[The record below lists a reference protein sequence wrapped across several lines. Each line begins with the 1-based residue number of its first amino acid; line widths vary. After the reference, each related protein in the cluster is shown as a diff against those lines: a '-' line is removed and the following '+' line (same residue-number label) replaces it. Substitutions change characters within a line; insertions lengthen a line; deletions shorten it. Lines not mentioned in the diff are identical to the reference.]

1 MMKIFLI
8 LISIVMMGCASSS
21 SNTDYSHFNPI
32 DETYTYSFISDTG
45 IKFYVK
51 PRGQKS
57 GIYEFSL
64 NVGREDKMK
73 HCGLTTNSDICKGPV
88 YKAKKFKVCP
98 DQIYLG
104 AVNNLSIY
112 GDAWVYCSPSAA
124 KAIEYKMIN
133 GPKPNI
139 YDDFKSNYEDY
150 TLEKTIV
157 VNALTINVRN
167 MYVDEN
173 IFKGCEGKYQF
184 MEFIGPMN
192 DDTSEVFRR
201 LLEQTPTC
209 KDKNGETI
217 PVWVSMSSGGG
228 YLRDGFKVG
237 NLFRENNVNTIIN
250 KDELC
255 ASSCATAFMG
265 GKERVILNTGQI
277 MFHAPYSFNKNAL
290 KNGQAR
296 IKCQFNNSDLR
307 NYLVLM
313 MNKADGDFL
322 YKRNMSYCSTSSGWL
337 LNKDAADL
345 FKVTTS

>member
-1 MMKIFLI
+1 MKIFLI

-51 PRGQKS
+51 PRGHKS
-57 GIYEFSL
+57 GIYRYSL

-73 HCGLTTNSDICKGPV
+73 YCGLRNNGSDCTGPI
-88 YKAKKFKVCP
+88 YRAKKSKACP

-104 AVNNLSIY
+104 ATSSISIY
-112 GDAWVYCSPSAA
+112 GDAYIYCAPSAA

-139 YDDFKSNYEDY
+139 YDDFKSNYKDY